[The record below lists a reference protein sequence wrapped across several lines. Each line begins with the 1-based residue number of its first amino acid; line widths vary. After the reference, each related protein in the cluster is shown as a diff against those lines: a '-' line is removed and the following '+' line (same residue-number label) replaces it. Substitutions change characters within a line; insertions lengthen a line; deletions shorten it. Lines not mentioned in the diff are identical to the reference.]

1 MVMVS
6 VMRCGGAEAV
16 SLPVPVPVPV
26 PVKGSGSG
34 SGSGAEQCTYSF
46 FFFTFRQPFAAK
58 AVFDRVRLFY
68 PTAPIVSD

>member
-16 SLPVPVPVPV
+16 NLPVPVVPV
-26 PVKGSGSG
+26 SVKGSG